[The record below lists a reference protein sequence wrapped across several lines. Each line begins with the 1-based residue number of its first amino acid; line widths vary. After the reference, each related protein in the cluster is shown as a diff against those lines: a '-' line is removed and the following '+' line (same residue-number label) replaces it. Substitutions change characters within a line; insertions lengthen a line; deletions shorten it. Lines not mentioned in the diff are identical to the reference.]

1 MRKQMKEQTIFVVS
15 GEISF
20 NRKVVIVRIS
30 LRPI

>member
-1 MRKQMKEQTIFVVS
+1 MHKQMREQIIFVVN

-20 NRKVVIVRIS
+20 NRKVVIRIS